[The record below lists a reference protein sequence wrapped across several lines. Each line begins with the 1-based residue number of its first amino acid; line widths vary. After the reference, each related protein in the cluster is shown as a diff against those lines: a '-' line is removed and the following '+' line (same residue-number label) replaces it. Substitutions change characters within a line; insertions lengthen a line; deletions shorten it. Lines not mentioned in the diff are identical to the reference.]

1 MRDQRSHAVLDVTSR
16 TRKAIMIERLLGLHT
31 ARDPLRVLDVGC
43 GSGAISQHL
52 ATLPAHHE
60 VHAVDTVDVWVVLD
74 GYTFHLV
81 DGTRLPFPR
90 DAFDIVL
97 SNHVIEHVGPI
108 TSQRSHL
115 SELWRVLKPSGTG
128 YLSVPNRWRLFEA
141 HYRLLGLSL
150 LPRRW
155 RSPYVRLLG
164 RGDEYDVEPLD
175 ATTIE
180 KMLAEAGFV
189 TSRLGVQAIRET
201 LSSERGLSSIARL
214 ASRVPDRVLRR
225 VEPLLPTLI
234 YQLHKA

>member
-1 MRDQRSHAVLDVTSR
+1 MRDRRSHAVLDLASR

-43 GSGAISQHL
+43 GSGAISNHL
-52 ATLPAHHE
+52 ATLPAGHE
-60 VHAVDTVDVWVVLD
+60 VHAVDTVDVRVVLD
-74 GYTFHLV
+74 GFTFHLV
-81 DGTRLPFPR
+81 DGTRLPFPP
-90 DAFDIVL
+90 DTFDVVV
-97 SNHVIEHVGPI
+97 SNHVIEHVGPLAA
-108 TSQRSHL
+108 QRSHV
-115 SELWRVLKPSGTG
+115 SELWRVLKRSGTG

-141 HYRLLGLSL
+141 HYRLVGLSL
-150 LPRRW
+150 LPRRC

-175 ATTIE
+175 ATAIE

-189 TSRLGVQAIRET
+189 TSRLGVRAIRET
-201 LSSERGLSSIARL
+201 LSREEGLSPFARL
-214 ASRVPDRVLRR
+214 ASRIPDRVLRS